1 MEQNENNK
9 IENAREEKAATQV
22 SHEDNAATQ
31 ASHEEMQKK
40 LKKQRIRQIIAS
52 LIGVAILAFGL
63 WKIVCLFLDYNAN
76 ETSNDAQIE
85 RYISDR
91 KSVV

>member
-9 IENAREEKAATQV
+9 IETAREENAETQT
-22 SHEDNAATQ
+22 SHEENAATTQ
-31 ASHEEMQKK
+31 MSHEEMQKK

-76 ETSNDAQIE
+76 ETSNDA
-85 RYISDR
+85 R
-91 KSVV
+91 